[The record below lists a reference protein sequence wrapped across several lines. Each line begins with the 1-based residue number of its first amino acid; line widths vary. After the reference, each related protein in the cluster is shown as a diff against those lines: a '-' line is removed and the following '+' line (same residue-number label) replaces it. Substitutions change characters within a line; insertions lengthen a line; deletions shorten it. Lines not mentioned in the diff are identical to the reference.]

1 MSRYLGSKSEEK
13 YLLQMIGTLFWHFL
27 MAIGLYE

>member
-13 YLLQMIGTLFWHFL
+13 YLLQMIGALIWHFL
-27 MAIGLYE
+27 TDVGLCE